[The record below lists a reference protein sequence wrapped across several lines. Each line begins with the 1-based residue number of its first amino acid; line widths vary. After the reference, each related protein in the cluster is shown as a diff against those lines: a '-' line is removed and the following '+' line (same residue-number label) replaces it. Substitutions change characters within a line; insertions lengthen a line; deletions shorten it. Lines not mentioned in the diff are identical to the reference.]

1 MANPPSVKTAG
12 DWMTLFT
19 GSRGGAGGPGA
30 GSSTGSA
37 SMLSSG
43 SGSRSVAGSRLSPSS
58 SSTFNSRYSPPA
70 DYSRYHKQ
78 YPSSLNEKDHLF

>member
-43 SGSRSVAGSRLSPSS
+43 SSSRSVGPS
-58 SSTFNSRYSPPA
+58 SSTFDSRYSPPA
-70 DYSRYHKQ
+70 DYSRYYKQ
-78 YPSSLNEKDHLF
+78 YPSSLSEKDHLF

>member
-30 GSSTGSA
+30 GTSTGSA

>member
-70 DYSRYHKQ
+70 DYSR
-78 YPSSLNEKDHLF
+78 